1 MLRFFITHLLG
12 SKTKAGIEGY
22 PAGGPRQKTGRAG
35 WMPCGSPRSPRI
47 LPGSLI
53 SPVQLNRFPTLDLS
67 GIGERGAEATP
78 SYYPMGPSPGG
89 SRVCLLCGAQGAGWP
104 RLQDLA
110 GLPVGPQGK
119 IWGGTEF
126 PNSGRG
132 PEGVGHSPQ
141 DLLSSYKQ
149 GNGVP
154 RVQGLTVDTFVHV
167 RACTH
172 THTTHSRSIK

>member
-1 MLRFFITHLLG
+1 MGDRFPPIHLQYFQSHIIGAWWGEGVLRFFITHLLG

-110 GLPVGPQGK
+110 GWGRRGQSCLWGPRGRFGVAQNSPTQGGALRG
-119 IWGGTEF
+119 WG
-126 PNSGRG
+126 
-132 PEGVGHSPQ
+132 
-141 DLLSSYKQ
+141 
-149 GNGVP
+149 
-154 RVQGLTVDTFVHV
+154 
-167 RACTH
+167 TH
-172 THTTHSRSIK
+172 HRTS